1 MHVTLVLGL
10 KAKCWQLETGEK
22 EHTSVL
28 TALFGYIDV
37 LITWL
42 LNANYTAAYLMP
54 YMPIAVANEFPPA
67 TFYSSVFYFDE
78 RNVIKFKWEKKNVSL
93 FFFSP

>member
-1 MHVTLVLGL
+1 MDVTLVWGL

-28 TALFGYIDV
+28 TALLGYIDV

-42 LNANYTAAYLMP
+42 LNANYAAAYLMP
-54 YMPIAVANEFPPA
+54 NMPIAVPNEFSPCHLL
-67 TFYSSVFYFDE
+67 FL
-78 RNVIKFKWEKKNVSL
+78 SL
-93 FFFSP
+93 LCWRKEGH

>member
-1 MHVTLVLGL
+1 MDVTLVSGL

-28 TALFGYIDV
+28 TALLGYIDV

-42 LNANYTAAYLMP
+42 LNANYAAAYLMP
-54 YMPIAVANEFPPA
+54 HMPIALPNEFPPA
-67 TFYSSVFYFDE
+67 AFYLSVFYVD
-78 RNVIKFKWEKKNVSL
+78 
-93 FFFSP
+93 